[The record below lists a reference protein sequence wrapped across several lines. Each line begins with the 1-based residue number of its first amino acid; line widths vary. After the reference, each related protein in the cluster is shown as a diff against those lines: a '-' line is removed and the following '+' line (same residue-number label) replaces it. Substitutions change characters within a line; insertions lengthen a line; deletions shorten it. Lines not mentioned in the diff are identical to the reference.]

1 MINKH
6 LTASYRAVC
15 LSSLSL
21 EYFDVLEGGLR
32 PLATVLLFGVLN
44 FPQMLKKVKANFEEY
59 LEIRLNLSRTQASLI
74 THLVVLRLPVCHG
87 HSQVVGV
94 LPPQRVEVPLG
105 LGALQPLP
113 LNVEHVTGLLILR
126 RLAHLKEF

>member
-1 MINKH
+1 M
-6 LTASYRAVC
+6 Y
-15 LSSLSL
+15 
-21 EYFDVLEGGLR
+21 
-32 PLATVLLFGVLN
+32 
-44 FPQMLKKVKANFEEY
+44 
-59 LEIRLNLSRTQASLI
+59 LI
-74 THLVVLRLPVCHG
+74 THLVVLRLPVGHG

-113 LNVEHVTGLLILR
+113 LNVEHVAGLLILR